1 VRNVGAV
8 AGGGQGVALLEQARL
23 TEQALLLLVLE
34 LAAVLEELV
43 VQVDAVVGVVV
54 ARVVLEQAALEL
66 VELSGGVGVAR
77 VAAAAGRLRA
87 EGVRVDGGAEVAGR
101 GLGAHYVHVG
111 DGRGRLGTLEDR
123 REEWAGSWEGRRWWG
138 LTFRPDLLGGELVE
152 VEALLGE
159 GLGRRGLRLGWLWT
173 GAGRVLGLR
182 ADAVAGAGVGVEVGG
197 AGEGRLV
204 GALGGVGGGAEG
216 GGVAVRAGQAEEG
229 LFALA

>member
-1 VRNVGAV
+1 
-8 AGGGQGVALLEQARL
+8 
-23 TEQALLLLVLE
+23 
-34 LAAVLEELV
+34 
-43 VQVDAVVGVVV
+43 
-54 ARVVLEQAALEL
+54 
-66 VELSGGVGVAR
+66 
-77 VAAAAGRLRA
+77 
-87 EGVRVDGGAEVAGR
+87 
-101 GLGAHYVHVG
+101 
-111 DGRGRLGTLEDR
+111 LEDR

-159 GLGRRGLRLGWLWT
+159 GLGRRRLRRGWLRT

-182 ADAVAGAGVGVEVGG
+182 ADAVAGAGVGVEVGR